1 MGWFAT
7 LWLAIVM
14 FFFPSATAEGEGC
27 EHYVHLFQAYDLPV
41 EHGMYICW
49 RESRGFPDA
58 VNNADPNGG
67 SFGLMQINAIHIRD
81 VDARPHLWPNVA
93 GCFVEDTDDLLIGW
107 KNICFASQLYAH
119 AGWEPWG
126 G

>member
-1 MGWFAT
+1 MIPFTAIWV
-7 LWLAIVM
+7 AIVM

-49 RESRGFPDA
+49 RESRGIQDA
-58 VNNADPNGG
+58 VNSEDPNGG

-93 GCFVEDTDDLLIGW
+93 GCFVEDTDDLLVGW